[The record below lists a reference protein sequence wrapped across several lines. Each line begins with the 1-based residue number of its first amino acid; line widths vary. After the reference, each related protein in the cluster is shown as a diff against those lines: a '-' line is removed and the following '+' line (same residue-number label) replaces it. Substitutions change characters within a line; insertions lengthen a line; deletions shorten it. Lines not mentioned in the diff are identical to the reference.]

1 MNGVWLAAPVTEALT
16 AVVAVFL
23 LGKQKRILESR

>member
-1 MNGVWLAAPVTEALT
+1 MMIDDSLIFALAFAIIIVAIALT

-23 LGKQKRILESR
+23 G